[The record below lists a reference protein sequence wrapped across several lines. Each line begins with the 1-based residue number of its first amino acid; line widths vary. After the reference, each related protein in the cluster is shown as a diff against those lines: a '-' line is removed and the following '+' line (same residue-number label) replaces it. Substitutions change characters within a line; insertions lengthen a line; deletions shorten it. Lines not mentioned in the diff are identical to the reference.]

1 MSKQQK
7 KSKKRIRERIDTSGG
22 IRWVTGASRKE
33 IEERKREIIE
43 ANYRKFISESSMDI
57 PLFQPYAEGYII
69 RYKQRKIAAN
79 TLVGYNGYLNNHLIP
94 AFGKFQLDRITVNSV
109 QDFMLHEADKGCAK
123 ATIDKMMQLLSQI
136 MDSAVEDEFILRNP
150 CKSKRLYNPSA
161 KQKKVKAYPPG
172 LYKRIEGLLTLVSH
186 ENDRLYLGLCLYT
199 GLRQGEI
206 VALRWEDVDFPAGFI
221 HVQHTIQYAGKN
233 VGTLKTPKTEN
244 GFRDVPIMQQ
254 LKTLLLQFQKPEG
267 FILGGQRQ
275 AGQDMLM
282 THQAV
287 KNMDMRINDLLKAN
301 GIKEP
306 FYSHRMRHT
315 VLTLLNNSRLADD
328 KSLQAWAG
336 HQDAAF
342 TRRQYMNSQE
352 EQMQQVGN
360 AFSEY
365 ISTLL

>member
-1 MSKQQK
+1 MSTQQK

-43 ANYRKFISESSMDI
+43 NEFRNGLLEVTKSI
-57 PLFQPYAEGYII
+57 PQFQPYAEAYIA

-79 TLVGYNGYLNNHLIP
+79 TLVGYRGYLKNHLFP
-94 AFGKFQLDRITVNSV
+94 MFGIIQIDKITVNSV
-109 QDFMLHEADKGCAK
+109 QDFMLLETDRGCAK
-123 ATIDKMMQLLSQI
+123 ATIDKVMQLFSQI
-136 MDSAVEDEFILRNP
+136 MDSAIEDEYIIRNP
-150 CKSKRLYNPSA
+150 CKSKRLYNPSE
-161 KQKKVKAYPPG
+161 KQKKIKAYTAG
-172 LYKRIEGLLTLVSH
+172 IYKRIEGLLPYAAH

-206 VALRWEDVDFPAGFI
+206 IALRWEDVDFPAGFI
-221 HVQHTIQYAGKN
+221 HVQHTVQYAGKN
-233 VGTLKTPKTEN
+233 VGTLKIPKTEN
-244 GFRDVPIMQQ
+244 GFRDVPIMRQ
-254 LKTLLLQFQKPEG
+254 LKNLLIQFQKPEG

-275 AGQDMLM
+275 VGQDMLM

-287 KNMDMRINDLLKAN
+287 KSMDMRINDLLKAN
-301 GIKEP
+301 EINEP

-365 ISTLL
+365 ISSLL